1 METLQIVCPQCT
13 QVNHIKNEVKQTSI
27 ACQECSTPLDDTT
40 PIDCSD
46 DACRVHIEKNDIPV
60 LIDFYSPDCAPCMKM
75 APEYEEA
82 ARSSALEVRYIKVNT
97 LESPEVARQYG
108 VNTLPTI
115 IAFKKGQEV
124 NRFSSALPLKQLK
137 MWAES
142 LIQMEI

>member
-13 QVNHIKNEVKQTSI
+13 QINHVKNEVKQTSV
-27 ACQECSTPLDDTT
+27 ACQECSAPLDDTT
-40 PIDCSD
+40 PLDCSD
-46 DACRVHIEKNDIPV
+46 DTCRVHIEKNDIPV

-97 LESPEVARQYG
+97 LESQEVARQYG

-124 NRFSSALPLKQLK
+124 NRFNSALPLKQLM

-142 LIQMEI
+142 LIQMDI